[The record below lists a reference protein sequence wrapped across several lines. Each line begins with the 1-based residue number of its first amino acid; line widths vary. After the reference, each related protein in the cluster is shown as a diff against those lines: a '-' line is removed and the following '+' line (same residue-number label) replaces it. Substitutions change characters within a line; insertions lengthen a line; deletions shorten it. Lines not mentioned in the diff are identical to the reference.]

1 MSAGH
6 RHGTSVQGPQVVRG
20 QRALTVVVVVLLLA
34 TLAGLLL
41 LRPTGRAD
49 GAFPTAGERVQGTV
63 TRAATA
69 PCDDAGQEAPENGPR
84 ELCVDLTVRIDEGPD
99 KGVEVGQQGG
109 DNATG
114 RLAVGDRVVLAADPA
129 AETAQERYQL
139 TDTQRATSLTVLAV
153 LFALAVVALG
163 RLRGLLAL
171 AGLAVSA
178 VVLVGWLVP
187 ALLDGRPPVLTATV
201 GASAIMLAVLL
212 LAHGPSVRTMTA
224 IVGTAASLLLTLA
237 LAGLFVEAS
246 SLTGLTSEEA
256 SFVQAVF
263 GGLDVRGL
271 LLAGIVVGAL
281 GILDD
286 VTVTQVSAVHE
297 IRAADPAMPTRDL
310 YRAGLRVGRD
320 HVASLVNTLLLAY
333 AGASLPLLVIFTT
346 SGEGLV
352 GTLTNG
358 VVAEEIV
365 RALVGSIG
373 LVAAVPITTALAA
386 ITCPPTAPAD
396 AAPGPEAAGPA
407 ADPRP
412 RPAADRMPPEGQGT
426 DPSWSSR
433 QGATAPSERPAAPP
447 PP

>member
-1 MSAGH
+1 MSGGH
-6 RHGTSVQGPQVVRG
+6 RHGTHGGATPVVRG
-20 QRALTVVVVVLLLA
+20 HRALGAVVVVLILA
-34 TLAGLLL
+34 TLAGLVL
-41 LRPTGRAD
+41 LRPTGEAV
-49 GAFPTAGERVQGTV
+49 GAFPSAGERVQGTV
-63 TRAATA
+63 TAAETA
-69 PCDDAGQEAPENGPR
+69 PCASASPGAPDDGPR
-84 ELCVDLTVRIDEGPD
+84 ELCVDLTIRVDEGPD
-99 KGVEVGQQGG
+99 AGAEISQQGG

-129 AETAQERYQL
+129 APAVDERYQL
-139 TDTQRATSLTVLAV
+139 TDTQRGRSLVVLAL

-201 GASAIMLAVLL
+201 GAGAIMLSVLL
-212 LAHGPSVRTMTA
+212 LAHGPGIRTFTA

-237 LAGLFVEAS
+237 LGAVFVEAS

-256 SFVQAVF
+256 TFVQAIF

-297 IRAADPAMPTRDL
+297 IRAADPAMPTREL
-310 YRAGLRVGRD
+310 YRAALRVGRD

-346 SGEGLV
+346 SGQGLV

-373 LVAAVPITTALAA
+373 LVAAVPVTTALAA
-386 ITCPPTAPAD
+386 VTCPPRS
-396 AAPGPEAAGPA
+396 PA
-407 ADPRP
+407 AVP
-412 RPAADRMPPEGQGT
+412 
-426 DPSWSSR
+426 
-433 QGATAPSERPAAPP
+433 
-447 PP
+447 